1 LLGELQGAMITALIL
16 TEGGIEP
23 LAATLAA
30 LVPAVAAGLVAD
42 AVVLDLNAA
51 SEIAAVADGVGA
63 AHVRIA
69 ERRSAFA
76 AGVAVARRDWLF
88 CLAAGDV
95 PQEGWIG
102 AIEAYLAGASGP
114 GLGRA
119 RRGGALPAR
128 AAVLWE
134 RLAGARQVRPGDL
147 VHRALV
153 LGPRLPRSLRPARL
167 DARIATPHRPN
178 RKQ

>member
-1 LLGELQGAMITALIL
+1 MITALIL
-16 TEGGIEP
+16 TDDGIEP

-42 AVVLDLNAA
+42 AVVLDLSAA

-63 AHVRIA
+63 AHVRVA
-69 ERRSAFA
+69 ERRSAWA
-76 AGVAVARRDWLF
+76 AGAAVARRDWLF
-88 CLAAGDV
+88 CLHAGDV

-102 AIEAYLAGASGP
+102 AIEAHLGGASGP
-114 GLGRA
+114 GLGRP

-134 RLAGARQVRPGDL
+134 RLAGARQVRAGDL
-147 VHRALV
+147 VHRVLV

-167 DARIATPHRPN
+167 DARISALRRPN

>member
-1 LLGELQGAMITALIL
+1 MPWCSIFAPQAQ
-16 TEGGIEP
+16 
-23 LAATLAA
+23 
-30 LVPAVAAGLVAD
+30 
-42 AVVLDLNAA
+42 
-51 SEIAAVADGVGA
+51 IAAVADGVGA

-69 ERRSAFA
+69 ERQSAWA
-76 AGVAVARRDWLF
+76 SGAAVARRDWLL

-102 AIEAYLAGASGP
+102 GIEAYLAGASGP

-119 RRGGALPAR
+119 RRGGALPPGQPSCGSGSPAR
-128 AAVLWE
+128 AKSAPAISSIA
-134 RLAGARQVRPGDL
+134 RSFSARGCRGAP
-147 VHRALV
+147 
-153 LGPRLPRSLRPARL
+153 RPARL

>member
-1 LLGELQGAMITALIL
+1 MITALIL
-16 TEGGIEP
+16 TDDGIEP

-42 AVVLDLNAA
+42 AVVLDLDAA

-63 AHVRIA
+63 AHIRVA
-69 ERRSAFA
+69 ERRSAWA
-76 AGVAVARRDWLF
+76 AGAAVARRDWLF
-88 CLAAGDV
+88 CLHAGDV

-102 AIEAYLAGASGP
+102 AIEAHLGGASGP
-114 GLGRA
+114 GRGRP

-134 RLAGARQVRPGDL
+134 RLAGARQVRAGDL
-147 VHRALV
+147 VHRVLV
-153 LGPRLPRSLRPARL
+153 LGPRLPRSLRPVRL
-167 DARIATPHRPN
+167 DARIAAPRRPN

>member
-1 LLGELQGAMITALIL
+1 MITALIL
-16 TEGGIEP
+16 TEGGGIEP
-23 LAATLAA
+23 LAATLAS

-42 AVVLDLNAA
+42 AVVLDLGAA

-69 ERRSAFA
+69 ERRSVWA
-76 AGVAVARRDWLF
+76 AGAAVARRDWLF

-102 AIEAYLAGASGP
+102 AIEAFLAGASGP

-119 RRGGALPAR
+119 RRGGGLAAR
-128 AAVLWE
+128 AAVVWE
-134 RLAGARQVRPGDL
+134 RLAGARQVRASDL
-147 VHRALV
+147 VHRAL
-153 LGPRLPRSLRPARL
+153 LAGPRLPRSLRPARL
-167 DARIATPHRPN
+167 DARISAPRQPN

>member
-1 LLGELQGAMITALIL
+1 MITALIL
-16 TEGGIEP
+16 TEDGIEP

-42 AVVLDLNAA
+42 AVVLDLDAA
-51 SEIAAVADGVGA
+51 GEIAAVAEGVGA

-69 ERRSAFA
+69 ERRLAFA
-76 AGVAVARRDWLF
+76 AGAAVARRDWLF
-88 CLAAGDV
+88 CLHAGDV

-114 GLGRA
+114 GLGRP
-119 RRGGALPAR
+119 RRGGGPAAR

-134 RLAGARQVRPGDL
+134 RLAGARQVRAGDL

-153 LGPRLPRSLRPARL
+153 LGSRLPRSLRPARL
-167 DARIATPHRPN
+167 DARIAAPRRPN
-178 RKQ
+178 REQ

>member
-1 LLGELQGAMITALIL
+1 MITALIL
-16 TEGGIEP
+16 TEDGIEP

-42 AVVLDLNAA
+42 AVVLDLDAA
-51 SEIAAVADGVGA
+51 GEIAAVADGVGA

-69 ERRSAFA
+69 ERRLAFA
-76 AGVAVARRDWLF
+76 AGAAVARRDWLF
-88 CLAAGDV
+88 CLEAGDV

-102 AIEAYLAGASGP
+102 AVEAYLAGASGP

-119 RRGGALPAR
+119 RRGGGLAAR
-128 AAVLWE
+128 AALLWE
-134 RLAGARQVRPGDL
+134 RLAGARQVRAGDL

-167 DARIATPHRPN
+167 DARIAAPRRPN

>member
-1 LLGELQGAMITALIL
+1 MITALIL
-16 TEGGIEP
+16 TDDGIEP

-42 AVVLDLNAA
+42 AVVLDLSAA

-63 AHVRIA
+63 AHVRVA
-69 ERRSAFA
+69 ERRSAWA
-76 AGVAVARRDWLF
+76 AGAAVARRDWLF
-88 CLAAGDV
+88 CLHAGDV

-102 AIEAYLAGASGP
+102 AIEAHLGGASGP
-114 GLGRA
+114 GLGRP

-134 RLAGARQVRPGDL
+134 RLAGARQVRAGDL
-147 VHRALV
+147 VHRVLV

-167 DARIATPHRPN
+167 DARISAPRRPN
-178 RKQ
+178 REQ

>member
-1 LLGELQGAMITALIL
+1 MITALIL
-16 TEGGIEP
+16 TEDGIEP

-42 AVVLDLNAA
+42 AVVLDLDAA
-51 SEIAAVADGVGA
+51 SEIAAVADGIGA
-63 AHVRIA
+63 AHVRVA
-69 ERRSAFA
+69 ERRSAWA
-76 AGVAVARRDWLF
+76 SGAAVARRDWLF
-88 CLAAGDV
+88 CLEAGDV

-102 AIEAYLAGASGP
+102 AIEAYLARASGP
-114 GLGRA
+114 GLARP
-119 RRGGALPAR
+119 RRGGALAAR
-128 AAVLWE
+128 AAILGE

-153 LGPRLPRSLRPARL
+153 LGPSLPRSLRPARL
-167 DARIATPHRPN
+167 DARISAPRRPN

>member
-1 LLGELQGAMITALIL
+1 MITALIL
-16 TEGGIEP
+16 TDDGIEP

-69 ERRSAFA
+69 ERRSAWA
-76 AGVAVARRDWLF
+76 AGAAVARRDWLF

-102 AIEAYLAGASGP
+102 AIEAFLAGASGP

-134 RLAGARQVRPGDL
+134 RLAGARQVRAGDL

-153 LGPRLPRSLRPARL
+153 PGPRLPRSLRPARL
-167 DARIATPHRPN
+167 DARISAPRRPN

>member
-1 LLGELQGAMITALIL
+1 D
-16 TEGGIEP
+16 GIEP

-42 AVVLDLNAA
+42 AVVLDLDAA

-69 ERRSAFA
+69 ERRLAFA
-76 AGVAVARRDWLF
+76 AGAAGARRDWRFWLE
-88 CLAAGDV
+88 AGDV

-114 GLGRA
+114 GLA
-119 RRGGALPAR
+119 RPRRSGALPAR

-134 RLAGARQVRPGDL
+134 RLAGARTVRAGDH
-147 VHRALV
+147 VHRAHG

-167 DARIATPHRPN
+167 DARIAAPRRPN

>member
-1 LLGELQGAMITALIL
+1 MITALIL
-16 TEGGIEP
+16 TDDGIEP

-76 AGVAVARRDWLF
+76 SGAAVARRDWLF
-88 CLAAGDV
+88 CLEAGDV

-102 AIEAYLAGASGP
+102 AIEAYLVGASGP
-114 GLGRA
+114 GLGRP
-119 RRGGALPAR
+119 RRGGGPAAR

-153 LGPRLPRSLRPARL
+153 LGPRLPRSLRPVRL
-167 DARIATPHRPN
+167 DARIAAPRSPN
-178 RKQ
+178 HKQ